1 MLGSNRLLGNRIPET
16 HSGTAVND
24 LFRNMAP
31 TMTAPSSVASFEA
44 ALINPGYISTPYIS
58 DSGVTPLSY
67 GTAVATR
74 TGVAQ
79 NDNYLAMFIAPS
91 SVSSFTSSGL
101 STLAAGFNI
110 VQYSSSGFSTIPVTT
125 VDIIGSAGSWA
136 SSFGTTLAADYL
148 FPWAGQLD
156 VVLNIPE
163 AVLAG
168 NYFIGNAPV
177 QQVIGCTLSQL
188 IPLSSEIKADSAGM
202 VYNVR
207 SSIVE
212 RKLNGQ
218 QYPLTTI
225 QGTPFS
231 ERVSWLIFA
240 PGTAGS
246 ISGTPTTQWNYTTV
260 ARVNYSWISFFSP
273 LISPMLESLAKSS
286 TMVDLSAEEKSRLG
300 DVVPRLACIPTIPNP
315 EAMLRNLH
323 HVSPIPM
330 PTSDEQIETESAPF
344 RLTNACD
351 SQKADL
357 EYTTHLLSRK
367 WGNWDTYPPGVSA
380 IMAEFFDNSYR
391 LIEAFDEVSQLI
403 NEFSKD
409 VSYAPVSCERGR
421 SFRGLQT
428 SKGLTY
434 WLNRLDAIGK
444 PIVVSEFSD
453 SRSTSR
459 PTRR

>member
-1 MLGSNRLLGNRIPET
+1 MLGSNRLLGNRIPEN
-16 HSGTAVND
+16 HSGTPVND

-44 ALINPGYISTPYIS
+44 ALINPGYISTPFIS
-58 DSGVTPLSY
+58 ESGVLPLSY

-74 TGVAQ
+74 TGVAL
-79 NDNYLAMFIAPS
+79 NDNYLAIFISPS
-91 SVSSFTSSGL
+91 SASTFTATGL
-101 STLAAGFNI
+101 AGLAAGFNI
-110 VQYSSSGFSTIPVTT
+110 TQYSPNGFNNTPVTT
-125 VDIIGSAGSWA
+125 ADIIGAAGSWA
-136 SSFGTTLAADYL
+136 TSFGTTLAADYI

-156 VVLNIPE
+156 IVLNIPE

-177 QQVIGCTLSQL
+177 QQVIGSTLSQL

-207 SSIVE
+207 SSIVD

-218 QYPLTTI
+218 SYPLTTI
-225 QGTPFS
+225 QGTPYS

-246 ISGTPTTQWNYTTV
+246 ISGTPTSSWNYTAVT
-260 ARVNYSWISFFSP
+260 RVNYSWISLFSP
-273 LISPMLESLAKSS
+273 LISPMLESLSKSA

-315 EAMLRNLH
+315 EQMLKNLH
-323 HVSPIPM
+323 HVSPVPM
-330 PTSDEQIETESAPF
+330 PTSDEQVETEAAPT
-344 RLTNACD
+344 RLSSSCE

-357 EYTTHLLSRK
+357 EYTTNILVRR
-367 WGNWDTYPPGVSA
+367 WGSWDNYPPGVSA
-380 IMAEFFDNSYR
+380 IMAEFFENSYR

-403 NEFSKD
+403 KEFSQD

-421 SFRGLQT
+421 SIRCLQT

-434 WLNRLDAIGK
+434 WLNRLDTIGK